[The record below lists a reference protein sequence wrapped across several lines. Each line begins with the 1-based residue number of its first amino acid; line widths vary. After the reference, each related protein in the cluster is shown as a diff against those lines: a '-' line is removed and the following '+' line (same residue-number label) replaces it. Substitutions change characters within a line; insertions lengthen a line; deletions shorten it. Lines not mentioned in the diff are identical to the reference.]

1 MIRLFWLFILSVA
14 ASLLLVTGGAAAAPQ
29 LLGLVASNDAP
40 TRLDCSGG
48 ECSGYFGSFCMQAS
62 RESPSR
68 GTPYEVIGGAITL
81 RLTMADGSEQQLD
94 AAPYVQIQAHNQYSA
109 VRIVLPSSGVA
120 AMGAV
125 SVAVEIGSNVTVA
138 PRPQSG
144 DLDPQSPEEIALAV
158 GPLREA
164 GALAFDRPGR
174 LPDATRIV
182 ARLINDLPK
191 IGGEETRA
199 LRDGLWQAEA
209 ANADLAMA
217 TPEGRA
223 LARSAFEGCLAD
235 LASQR
240 MPTMR
245 TCLSLRHGEL
255 MREANRSY
263 WDLIGGS

>member
-1 MIRLFWLFILSVA
+1 MVRSLALFCLAFGS
-14 ASLLLVTGGAAAAPQ
+14 SLLFGAPGAAAAPQ
-29 LLGLVASNDAP
+29 LLGLVASNEAP
-40 TRLDCSGG
+40 TRLDCSGD
-48 ECSGYFGSFCMQAS
+48 ECSAYVGSFCMQPG
-62 RESPSR
+62 RDSPSR
-68 GTPYEVIGGAITL
+68 GTPYEIVGGSMTL
-81 RLTMADGSEQQLD
+81 RLAMADGSETTLD
-94 AAPYVQIQAHNQYSA
+94 AASYVQILAHNQYSA
-109 VRIVLPSSGVA
+109 VRVALPSAGVE

-125 SVAVEIGSNVTVA
+125 SASIEIGRNVTVA

-174 LPDATRIV
+174 LADATRIV

-191 IGGEETRA
+191 VGGEETRA
-199 LRDGLWQAEA
+199 IRDGLWEGEVG
-209 ANADLAMA
+209 NADVAMA
-217 TPEGRA
+217 TPEGRD
-223 LARSAFEGCLAD
+223 LARSVYDGCLAD
-235 LASQR
+235 LESQR

-255 MREANRSY
+255 MREANHSY

>member
-1 MIRLFWLFILSVA
+1 MNRLFWILVLAAAGLPLFAGS
-14 ASLLLVTGGAAAAPQ
+14 AAAAPQ

-48 ECSGYFGSFCMQAS
+48 ECSAYVGSFCMQPG

-68 GTPYEVIGGAITL
+68 GTPYEVIGGGISL
-81 RLTMADGSEQQLD
+81 RLTMADGSERTLD
-94 AAPYVQIQAHNQYSA
+94 AAPYVQILAHNQYSA
-109 VRIVLPSSGVA
+109 VRVVLPSSGVA

-125 SVAVEIGSNVTVA
+125 AAAVEIGANVTVA
-138 PRPQSG
+138 PVPQSG

-191 IGGEETRA
+191 IGGEESRA
-199 LRDGLWQAEA
+199 LRDGLWQSEA
-209 ANADLAMA
+209 ANADIALA

-223 LARSAFEGCLAD
+223 LARSVFDGCLAD
-235 LASQR
+235 IASQR

-255 MREANRSY
+255 MREANHSY

>member
-1 MIRLFWLFILSVA
+1 MTRSLPLFCLALG
-14 ASLLLVTGGAAAAPQ
+14 ASLMLGAPGTAAAPQ

-48 ECSGYFGSFCMQAS
+48 ECSAYIGSFCMQPTRDA
-62 RESPSR
+62 PSR
-68 GTPYEVIGGAITL
+68 GTPYEVAGGSLTL
-81 RLTMADGSEQQLD
+81 RLAMADGSERTLD
-94 AAPYVQIQAHNQYSA
+94 AAPYVQIHAHNQYSA
-109 VRIVLPSSGVA
+109 VRVVLPSSGVA

-125 SVAVEIGSNVTVA
+125 SASIEVGRNVTVA
-138 PRPQSG
+138 PVPQSG
-144 DLDPQSPEEIALAV
+144 DLEPQLPEEIALAV

-174 LPDATRIV
+174 LADATRIV

-191 IGGEETRA
+191 VGGEETRA
-199 LRDGLWQAEA
+199 IRDGLWQGEA
-209 ANADLAMA
+209 DHADLAMA
-217 TPEGRA
+217 TPEGRQ
-223 LARSAFEGCLAD
+223 LARSVYDGCLAD
-235 LASQR
+235 LATQR
-240 MPTMR
+240 MPTLR